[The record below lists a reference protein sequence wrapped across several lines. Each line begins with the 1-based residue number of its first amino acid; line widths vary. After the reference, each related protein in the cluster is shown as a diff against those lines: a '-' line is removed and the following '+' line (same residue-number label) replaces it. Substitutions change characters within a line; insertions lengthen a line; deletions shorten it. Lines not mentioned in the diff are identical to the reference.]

1 MRSFSGKHP
10 SQVVAFLVL
19 LLLGLGALDSSQQ
32 KTTKRNGPV
41 RGRDTRAFKVEKAT
55 RTPRA
60 KLATDRV
67 LVKFKSAVEEGN
79 AEAILQFQD
88 LVKVRRIPG
97 AGVYR
102 AQAPAGVTV
111 REVIAILRQNPD
123 VEYVRPDC
131 RTRVFTVPNDTYFS
145 TYQYNLYNRGKT
157 ITIGSDIQIQ
167 PTSGADIKATTA
179 WDQTKGDAGTI
190 IAVVDTGVDMTH
202 VELVN
207 KVVSTGRDFVNDDDD
222 ATDDNFHGTWVA
234 GVAAAETN
242 NNEGIAGVAWNCKVL
257 PVKVMDA
264 DGNGYYDE
272 MIEGIIWAADNGAK
286 VINISAGGDADDPA
300 LEAACQYAY
309 EKNVV
314 VVAAAGN
321 DGPSVS
327 YPAAYDN
334 YVLAV
339 GATDYNDEV
348 ASFSNPGPQ
357 VDVAAPGVWILGPA
371 PQWYVGTGYYPYVF
385 ASGTSGA
392 APEVAGLAA
401 LIVSQKPWLTA
412 KQVMDI
418 IRYTADD
425 VNKSSSSGKDDS
437 IGYGRINM
445 ERALVPYKLAR

>member
-1 MRSFSGKHP
+1 M
-10 SQVVAFLVL
+10 
-19 LLLGLGALDSSQQ
+19 
-32 KTTKRNGPV
+32 
-41 RGRDTRAFKVEKAT
+41 
-55 RTPRA
+55 
-60 KLATDRV
+60 
-67 LVKFKSAVEEGN
+67 
-79 AEAILQFQD
+79 
-88 LVKVRRIPG
+88 
-97 AGVYR
+97 
-102 AQAPAGVTV
+102 
-111 REVIAILRQNPD
+111 
-123 VEYVRPDC
+123 EYVRPDY

-167 PTSGADIKATTA
+167 LTSGADIKATTA

-207 KVVSTGRDFVNDDDD
+207 KVVSTGHDFVNDDND

-321 DGPSVS
+321 DGTSVS

-339 GATDYNDEV
+339 GATDQRRGGV
-348 ASFSNPGPQ
+348 LLQPGSPGGCGGARGL
-357 VDVAAPGVWILGPA
+357 DPRPRAAMVRRRRS
-371 PQWYVGTGYYPYVF
+371 TYPYVF

-392 APEVAGLAA
+392 APRPPAWR
-401 LIVSQKPWLTA
+401 P
-412 KQVMDI
+412 
-418 IRYTADD
+418 
-425 VNKSSSSGKDDS
+425 SSS
-437 IGYGRINM
+437 
-445 ERALVPYKLAR
+445 ARSPG